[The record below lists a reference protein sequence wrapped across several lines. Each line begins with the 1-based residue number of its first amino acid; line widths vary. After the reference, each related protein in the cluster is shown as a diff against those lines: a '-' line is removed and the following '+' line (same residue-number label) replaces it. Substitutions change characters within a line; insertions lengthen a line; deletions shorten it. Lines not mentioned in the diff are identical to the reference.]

1 MGWAAWW
8 GGTGWADVSRQAAVR
23 RPSPGRLLPWPAGVV
38 PQHPFLFEGTVSE
51 NLDPQGRHSVAE
63 LAAALRHVALWQP
76 LLALALPAPSP
87 SGTPAATGPGAAA
100 GAGNGTAAPAATS
113 GAAAAGQ
120 VAHESGLGAEQ
131 AQRAQQGQQLS
142 DAHDVHAEHAGHDQ
156 EHLQRRVLVLRLG
169 EGAAALSQGQQQL
182 LALAR
187 VLLRRPRLLLLDEA
201 TSSVDPATAHTMHAV
216 RQGGRSPLAMRARR
230 RRRAYLRMLG
240 SVVAAA
246 LC

>member
-1 MGWAAWW
+1 MK
-8 GGTGWADVSRQAAVR
+8 
-23 RPSPGRLLPWPAGVV
+23 
-38 PQHPFLFEGTVSE
+38 
-51 NLDPQGRHSVAE
+51 
-63 LAAALRHVALWQP
+63 
-76 LLALALPAPSP
+76 LLA
-87 SGTPAATGPGAAA
+87 TTGPGWLAA
-100 GAGNGTAAPAATS
+100 
-113 GAAAAGQ
+113 
-120 VAHESGLGAEQ
+120 GAEQ

-216 RQGGRSPLAMRARR
+216 IKRHLGGATIIEVAHRQSTIAACGR
-230 RRRAYLRMLG
+230 
-240 SVVAAA
+240 VVVMEAGQVVQER
-246 LC
+246 